1 MSSTRNFDS
10 GDVAKK
16 TTGEKERCDKSTC
29 VQQIELTKKCSDII
43 RSVATFNRQ
52 EIGPFKDFLD
62 KFKTDMKNVMR
73 EGKFITVTDPSKVV
87 PLKVWWFL
95 HLLQLLCH
103 KNSPNQYLMFL
114 RRYRRDGSL

>member
-29 VQQIELTKKCSDII
+29 IQQIELTKKCSDII

-73 EGKFITVTDPSKVV
+73 EGKFITVPDPSKVV
-87 PLKVWWFL
+87 PLKVWWTTIG
-95 HLLQLLCH
+95 
-103 KNSPNQYLMFL
+103 
-114 RRYRRDGSL
+114 GSFICCSYYMYVIKMHQISI